1 MINKE
6 KFLAA
11 RIDSAISFKEAFDH
25 IMGWTDQECRL
36 ILCGLL
42 MGFKMGTTLREIEMK
57 RKQLE
62 PIKKEFEP

>member
-1 MINKE
+1 MTNEE

-11 RIDSAISFKEAFDH
+11 RIDTAISFKEAFDR
-25 IMGWTDQECRL
+25 IMSWTDQDCRM

-42 MGFKMGTTLREIEMK
+42 MGFKVGTTLREIEMK

-62 PIKKEFEP
+62 PIKKEG